1 MCGRYVM
8 ARAAGDLVAQGGAE
22 PDEELV
28 LRENW
33 NVAPTAEVPI
43 LVAHAGDSGA
53 GAPGAGGDGAGATRR
68 IHVARWG
75 LVPPWAKELSVGSR
89 AFNARS
95 ETVAQKPTFRAAVR
109 ARRCAVP
116 VEGYYEWKAPEP
128 GQKGADGKAAK
139 KQPFY
144 VHPAGGGDGEG
155 PVIWFAGLYEWWKD
169 PEAEARGEDPWV
181 LSCSILTCA
190 SPDPEDDDGTLAS
203 LGRLHDRLPVPL
215 DGETMQAWLEPVKLG
230 SAEEAEDLVS
240 RVVERAE
247 SVSSGWEL
255 RPVGTAVGNVRNN
268 GPELVRPQGGV
279 QERLV

>member
-8 ARAAGDLVAQGGAE
+8 ARAAGDLVAQGGAV

-28 LRENW
+28 IGPNW
-33 NVAPTAEVPI
+33 NVAPTAEVPV
-43 LVAHAGDSGA
+43 LVAHPGGHGA
-53 GAPGAGGDGAGATRR
+53 APTRR
-68 IHVARWG
+68 IHIARWG
-75 LVPPWAKELSVGSR
+75 LVPPWAKDLSVGSR

-116 VEGYYEWKAPEP
+116 VQGYYEWKAPDL
-128 GQKGADGKAAK
+128 GQRGADGKAAT

-144 VHPAGGGDGEG
+144 IHPAGGGDGEG
-155 PVIWFAGLYEWWKD
+155 PLIWFAGLYEWWKD
-169 PEAEARGEDPWV
+169 PEAAVRGEDPWV

-190 SPDPEDDDGTLAS
+190 SPDPGHDAGTLAA

-215 DGETMQAWLEPVKLG
+215 DEETMAAWLEPVKFD
-230 SAEEAEDLVS
+230 STEEAEGLVG
-240 RVVERAE
+240 RVVERAW
-247 SVSSGWEL
+247 SVASGWQL

-268 GPELVRPQGGV
+268 GPELVRPRGGV
-279 QERLV
+279 QDRLL

>member
-8 ARAAGDLVAQGGAE
+8 ARATSDLVARGGAE

-28 LRENW
+28 LRVSW

-43 LVAHAGDSGA
+43 LVAHAGE
-53 GAPGAGGDGAGATRR
+53 DGEVTRR

-95 ETVAQKPTFRAAVR
+95 ETVAQKPTFRSAVR

-128 GQKGADGKAAK
+128 GQKGADGRAAK

-190 SPDPEDDDGTLAS
+190 SPDPRDDDGTLAS
-203 LGRLHDRLPVPL
+203 LGALHDRLPVPL
-215 DGETMQAWLEPVKLG
+215 DEEMTAAWLEPVKLG
-230 SAEEAEDLVS
+230 SAEEAEDLVA

-247 SVSSGWEL
+247 SVASGWEL

-268 GPELVRPQGGV
+268 GPELIEPQGGV